1 VEVTELPAGGFAG
14 VLARAGTGDQEALRA
29 LFRAYQPRLLRFLR
43 GLEPAAAD
51 DLAAEV
57 WLGVARRLPEF
68 RGEEDDFRAWLFA
81 IARKRVADHR
91 RRGARRPRTVPLR
104 SDAAERPGPTDPA
117 AVVVDEAEAQA
128 IVDHIVAALPS
139 AQAEVVLLRV
149 LGGLSAE
156 QVAVLTGRSAGAV
169 RVLQHR
175 ALRRLA
181 RLLST
186 KVVTP

>member
-1 VEVTELPAGGFAG
+1 
-14 VLARAGTGDQEALRA
+14 LRS

-43 GLEPAAAD
+43 GLEPTAAE
-51 DLAAEV
+51 DLAGEV
-57 WLGVARRLPEF
+57 WLGVARRLHEF
-68 RGEEDDFRAWLFA
+68 RGDEDDFRAWVFA
-81 IARKRVADHR
+81 IARKRLADHR
-91 RRGARRPRTVPLR
+91 RRGARRLPQVPLR
-104 SDAAERPGPTDPA
+104 EAAEGPGPADPA
-117 AVVVDEAEAQA
+117 SVVIEADDAQAVVDR
-128 IVDHIVAALPS
+128 IVAGLPS

-181 RLLST
+181 RLFST
-186 KVVTP
+186 KVVTL